1 MSGAK
6 LLDGRPVLLLPFET
20 EGQDVFDAV
29 GRALEAGDAE
39 LVHADNVGGLCAADA
54 AALLGVQF
62 VHALD
67 GSGCTEE
74 ELLRGCGPMLTPTT
88 NDCSRS
94 PVTSWLAGC
103 TSSRT
108 TRNRDGDGLA
118 MRRSSRWRLGARGVW
133 QMTKVSPVRLVE
145 IFVEVADTLVDEFDL
160 VEFMQV
166 ITLKATEV
174 AGATAVGL
182 MLADPHGRL
191 QLLAASD
198 ERAEVFELF
207 RVQRDEGPCQ
217 DCFRT
222 GVAVV
227 ASDLAQEENRW
238 PAFALQA
245 TAAGFRSVH
254 AFPLR
259 LRRDVIGALGVF
271 SNATGDLDAEDARVV
286 QVLADVATIGLMQ
299 ERALQRG
306 TQLTEQLEAALNS
319 RVVIQQARG
328 VLAQLHGITP
338 EEAFVLLQSYAR
350 MRRFKLV
357 DVAQTVVADPQAV
370 PNLTEPSRAEPDAD
384 FR

>member
-1 MSGAK
+1 
-6 LLDGRPVLLLPFET
+6 
-20 EGQDVFDAV
+20 
-29 GRALEAGDAE
+29 
-39 LVHADNVGGLCAADA
+39 
-54 AALLGVQF
+54 
-62 VHALD
+62 
-67 GSGCTEE
+67 
-74 ELLRGCGPMLTPTT
+74 
-88 NDCSRS
+88 
-94 PVTSWLAGC
+94 
-103 TSSRT
+103 
-108 TRNRDGDGLA
+108 
-118 MRRSSRWRLGARGVW
+118 
-133 QMTKVSPVRLVE
+133 MTKVSPVRLVE